1 MDEIKE
7 RFSIKNDDEADWAFE
22 KLAEY
27 QHKADLLEEQ
37 KEEFAKKYQQRIDKW
52 YNPQNN
58 SIQDQVAYFQ
68 SLIEEY
74 RLTKPDGKVNV
85 PSGKTSVRTTKK
97 FIKDENKLL
106 VYVESNHPKFIENT
120 SKVKWGDFKKTLKP
134 VNGKV
139 IDENGEIVEGITT
152 QEETKVT
159 YKPNMTAIGLPESE
173 VSDEN

>member
-1 MDEIKE
+1 MDEVKE
-7 RFSIKNDDEADWAFE
+7 RFFLKNDDEADWAFE

-27 QHKADLLEEQ
+27 KHQSEQLESRRD
-37 KEEFAKKYQQRIDKW
+37 EFVAKYQQKIDDW
-52 YNPQNN
+52 YNPQNT
-58 SIQDQVAYFQ
+58 SVQDQINYFQ

-106 VYVESNHPKFIENT
+106 VYVESNHPEFIENT
-120 SKVKWGDFKKTLKP
+120 SKVKWGEFKKTLKP
-134 VNGKV
+134 VNGKA